1 MASYQNID
9 TRTTFFF
16 EIEIVGAELDAR
28 RMQSSHL
35 HIIEMI
41 HLHFHVTVCWLPGF
55 WRHVLFWPTTIDWF
69 ETLSC
74 LFAFVALQPV
84 TWPPANGIQLRAPSS
99 AFTWFVFNLI
109 ILWCLCQSAGI
120 MIDLNVVLIIF
131 WGENGYHRLNGAR
144 PLRNQLDHHDSHWQP
159 SLIKEQLRDEL
170 NPLPDGNLKW
180 FQGW

>member
-9 TRTTFFF
+9 TRTTFFFF

-84 TWPPANGIQLRAPSS
+84 TWPPANGILLRAPSS

-131 WGENGYHRLNGAR
+131 WGEMGITVWTAPGHYGTNWIITILIGS
-144 PLRNQLDHHDSHWQP
+144 HH
-159 SLIKEQLRDEL
+159 
-170 NPLPDGNLKW
+170 
-180 FQGW
+180 